1 MIVNVSMKL
10 EIQPE
15 KLEAIKAMENHIDW
29 FIDLDEWPEIKQ
41 VFDVKVK
48 KEGEKEMKKYEMVK
62 WELFTS
68 EEIEKVENYI
78 MTEIG
83 GVIYMDGSQYI
94 INKPDGDHII
104 FDSKEELMREAE
116 KFAA

>member
-1 MIVNVSMKL
+1 
-10 EIQPE
+10 
-15 KLEAIKAMENHIDW
+15 
-29 FIDLDEWPEIKQ
+29 
-41 VFDVKVK
+41 
-48 KEGEKEMKKYEMVK
+48 MKKYEMVK

-78 MTEIG
+78 MTVIG

-94 INKPDGDHII
+94 INKPDGDHIR